1 MCGQRWRIRASCY
14 AVAIG
19 LVLWTSSRVTHPAAQ
34 VAQENVERDGE
45 QLMTK
50 QEIEA
55 LGQAMLKEHGLP
67 EWTVRAVYGAR

>member
-1 MCGQRWRIRASCY
+1 
-14 AVAIG
+14 
-19 LVLWTSSRVTHPAAQ
+19 VTHPAAQ